1 LYEKEVK
8 MMNYWRMARKDF
20 LLTTKAPSANNP
32 DKRYLFGAGCPPDY
46 ADGAFL
52 LQGGGQMDESTK
64 ELGWYALAVTIC
76 TLIMLAVFGLVSKAH
91 AQDYSNEQIAS
102 AIYRAE
108 GGARTLH
115 PYGILQHYRTT
126 SPRQACLNTIAHAR
140 KDFRGGDFIAFL
152 GSRYCPVGASN
163 DPRGLNKNWVRNVK
177 YFLEVQNG

>member
-1 LYEKEVK
+1 MKTNSELVK
-8 MMNYWRMARKDF
+8 TGIFPFVDYPECRRGDPKQPKDENLRGVQNSGF
-20 LLTTKAPSANNP
+20 FISITDAEQKG
-32 DKRYLFGAGCPPDY
+32 DK
-46 ADGAFL
+46 
-52 LQGGGQMDESTK
+52 MDESTK

-91 AQDYSNEQIAS
+91 AEVYSNEQIAN

-140 KDFRGGDFIAFL
+140 KDWNGKGDFILFL
-152 GSRYCPVGASN
+152 QRRYAPLNAAN
-163 DPRGLNKNWVRNVK
+163 DPRHLNNHWYKNVM
-177 YFLEVQNG
+177 YFLEVNRG